1 MISTC
6 GAPRE
11 PSFTLIVFSMT
22 VSIIPALALS
32 VVSQKA
38 DPKIRKTTCPPP
50 EPFAARTNYQ
60 DSAALRRV
68 EIERVLQRA
77 TEAAQQGRLREALEV
92 LNSVSSSADLLPAY
106 FHLRG
111 TLEAR
116 TNQLEL
122 AEKDLRKA
130 LILAPRLSDAM
141 YTLGLI
147 ELQQDKPGEAREW
160 LSKSVDLN
168 GQRPE
173 SWLALG
179 QAYLHLK
186 NAGLAENS
194 FQAAIRLGHGAAPIY
209 LGVGTAYQGQG

>member
-22 VSIIPALALS
+22 VSIIPGLALS

-147 ELQQDKPGEAREW
+147 ELQQAIALCCRGPAWQRVQGRLLA
-160 LSKSVDLN
+160 LN
-168 GQRPE
+168 GRRGLGRSIAASGRRP
-173 SWLALG
+173 ARG
-179 QAYLHLK
+179 PRRPADR
-186 NAGLAENS
+186 A
-194 FQAAIRLGHGAAPIY
+194 
-209 LGVGTAYQGQG
+209 